1 MNIHKFNIKPK
12 DKQHKTIK
20 WIIPDDIRQY
30 VKKVNSST
38 WEIYSHEDILLKPK
52 EVKFLMLGIGFMMSE
67 GVVLTSLANS
77 LSKKRC
83 SIQNEVNLEDTVN
96 IIAVITNNSKETV
109 KIQENDLLFLVC
121 YKKIMM
127 VFKKMTEM
135 KEKIYPELP
144 TIREQPTAPNV
155 VNGGSDDR
163 GHSYRLKIIREVQN
177 FLEEEIKKRDAFSK
191 KYFRKAKVV
200 NIVDNG
206 LIVITIGAEGTGAVL
221 LSTGVGVPF
230 ALALGISGVVTGA
243 ISLIGNIFSKKAT
256 TKVEKHLKIKT
267 LAMAKLDT
275 IASHVSKA
283 MMDDFINDEEFMLIM
298 EEMEKYK
305 ALKEE
310 IRNNTKKKLKTEEE
324 ESLIE
329 RGRQEARESF
339 RRLVEKNK
347 TI

>member
-1 MNIHKFNIKPK
+1 
-12 DKQHKTIK
+12 
-20 WIIPDDIRQY
+20 
-30 VKKVNSST
+30 
-38 WEIYSHEDILLKPK
+38 
-52 EVKFLMLGIGFMMSE
+52 
-67 GVVLTSLANS
+67 
-77 LSKKRC
+77 
-83 SIQNEVNLEDTVN
+83 
-96 IIAVITNNSKETV
+96 
-109 KIQENDLLFLVC
+109 
-121 YKKIMM
+121 
-127 VFKKMTEM
+127 MTEM
-135 KEKIYPELP
+135 KEKIYPTLP

-155 VNGGSDDR
+155 VNRGSDDR
-163 GHSYRLKIIREVQN
+163 GHSYRLKIIREVQE

-191 KYFRKAKVV
+191 KYFRIAKVV
-200 NIVDNG
+200 NMVDNG
-206 LIVITIGAEGTGAVL
+206 LIVITLGAEGTGAFL
-221 LSTGVGVPF
+221 LSTGVGAPF

-256 TKVEKHLKIKT
+256 TNAEKHLKIKT

-283 MMDDFINDEEFMLIM
+283 MMDDFINDEEFKLIM

-305 ALKEE
+305 TLKED
-310 IRNNTKKKLKTEEE
+310 IRSNTKKKLKTEEE

>member
-1 MNIHKFNIKPK
+1 
-12 DKQHKTIK
+12 
-20 WIIPDDIRQY
+20 
-30 VKKVNSST
+30 
-38 WEIYSHEDILLKPK
+38 
-52 EVKFLMLGIGFMMSE
+52 
-67 GVVLTSLANS
+67 
-77 LSKKRC
+77 
-83 SIQNEVNLEDTVN
+83 
-96 IIAVITNNSKETV
+96 
-109 KIQENDLLFLVC
+109 
-121 YKKIMM
+121 
-127 VFKKMTEM
+127 M

-163 GHSYRLKIIREVQN
+163 GHSYRLNIIREVQE
-177 FLEEEIKKRDAFSK
+177 FLEEEIKNREAFSK
-191 KYFRKAKVV
+191 KYFRIAKVV
-200 NIVDNG
+200 NIVDNA
-206 LIVITIGAEGTGAVL
+206 LITITIGAEGTSAVL
-221 LSTGVGVPF
+221 LSTGVGAPF

-256 TKVEKHLKIKT
+256 TKAEKHLKIKT

-283 MMDDFINDEEFMLIM
+283 MMDDFINDEEFKLIM
-298 EEMEKYK
+298 EEMNKYK

-310 IRNNTKKKLKTEEE
+310 VRNNTKKKLKTEEE

-329 RGRQEARESF
+329 KGRQEARESF